1 MSLQGL
7 PFLGITDALAKGLV
21 FLIKMIAN
29 AIYGPLDRAGLS
41 IDSLILNIEDDASVS
56 YFTLGSGNVYG
67 ILAAKLFVAT
77 RNIFLILVGLVF
89 MFLLLRAAASP
100 SPAKRMEAKS
110 AVTNVALAMFMV
122 AWAPA
127 VLNFFF
133 YLRKFFC
140 ETVYFG
146 LGLDQVGGIGN
157 AYTNGIGDTEVVKAL
172 MYLAFCIV
180 GIYFAIFYIS
190 IAIMQLLL
198 LGVFPIIALQ
208 GVSNPDMVR
217 GWFKTFMGWM
227 LIPMVDCVLFVVP
240 IGIGA
245 NLNDDTSPFIM
256 LICMFALMPVRKFVF
271 SKLGI
276 EAADVAGLIAAGT
289 TGAMAS
295 AVERG
300 AGKVKD
306 TVAGAADDIK
316 KAREDRA
323 DANTEDELAANER
336 QNAEADA
343 AVGADGTSPT
353 SHGAPSEPGESSGSS
368 GGASSSADAA
378 SAERLAVATEG
389 SPISDMGRGSD
400 DGADSS
406 AESVGHGAEI
416 TASADGG
423 ADGGASENAMNGG
436 APIGDASSERDE
448 MSGGRAWTPADTM
461 QRQGGGRGELGDA
474 DDARAREAAIYGKR
488 ANVNNFE
495 KYKGKLSHEQMAALY
510 RQRSSVGR
518 VAGSIVGRAVK
529 NNTSVLGSQL
539 GMVAGAMYGSSGA
552 NRGMRWGEA
561 TGETAGIATGAAAN
575 GLTRAGVATAH
586 GVGVFVSGSDRR
598 NAAKAAAL
606 AYSKENPDGAFYG
619 AVGGNDEGGIIGM
632 PAGEEF
638 AGSEGG
644 IIGMPAGEEFAS
656 AGGAA
661 APARETAFNASPIDE
676 AYAGATEAE
685 LDTMVSGSVAD
696 GAEPASQGAMKELG
710 EMYATSGQQE
720 DAEAACADVFAN
732 GMQQRDGTNIS
743 NIDAIAA
750 VFANT
755 PDLGGYYGSEQG
767 KAVPTMVFPTM
778 SNAKGAYV
786 GSVSKSM
793 LAASVRNSGGSAINF
808 SDENTAKAA
817 KQQFQSLART
827 CQGKYVASSGGKG
840 AYFAG
845 LTQAEVN
852 KHAEAIRILN
862 GGASGQ
868 TSCAFQ
874 RLDTMRAT
882 AANANGGQPIVYN
895 WSRTKTVWQKGQKVQ
910 QMQGRRMSGL
920 SGAVATTA
928 GSSEPVY
935 ARPMTRTVEQPV
947 VNQQVVVTPQPTS
960 AGGGY
965 DMSFVQ
971 QEVAIDQAVAAN
983 QEVVNATTAP
993 HTHGRDIDDMNYTTE
1008 ELMRG
1013 MQIEAQRTYENRFV
1027 QDAMNRDATQDQIR
1041 RAEGVEHL
1049 FNHSPNDPNQDNTS
1063 Q

>member
-1 MSLQGL
+1 MNLQGL
-7 PFLGITDALAKGLV
+7 PFLGITDALAKGLRY
-21 FLIKMIAN
+21 LIVMIAD
-29 AIYGPLDRAGLS
+29 AIYKPLDAASLS
-41 IDSLILNIEDDASVS
+41 IDRLIVNIEDDASVS

-67 ILAAKLFVAT
+67 VLAAKMFVAT

-100 SPAKRMEAKS
+100 SPAKKMEAKS

-127 VLNFFF
+127 ILNFFF
-133 YLRKFFC
+133 FLRKFFC

-146 LGLDQVGGIGN
+146 LGLDQVGGVAN
-157 AYTNGIGDTEVVKAL
+157 AYTDGIGETDVVGAL

-217 GWFKTFMGWM
+217 GWFKTFLGWM
-227 LIPMVDCVLFVVP
+227 LIPMVDCILFVVP
-240 IGIGA
+240 IGIGS
-245 NLNDDTSPFIM
+245 NLTGITRSFIM

-271 SKLGI
+271 AKLGI

-306 TVAGAADDIK
+306 TVSGAADDIK

-323 DANTEDELAANER
+323 DANMEDELAANDR
-336 QNAEADA
+336 QNAEAGGT
-343 AVGADGTSPT
+343 VGADGTSPT
-353 SHGAPSEPGESSGSS
+353 SHNAPSEPGESAGSPGGGSS
-368 GGASSSADAA
+368 GSADAA

-389 SPISDMGRGSD
+389 SPISDMGRGPDS
-400 DGADSS
+400 GADSS
-406 AESVGHGAEI
+406 AESVGRGAEI
-416 TASADGG
+416 TASTDGASDSGPSENTTDGG
-423 ADGGASENAMNGG
+423 T
-436 APIGDASSERDE
+436 PIGDAGSVRDE
-448 MSGGRAWTPADTM
+448 MAGGSRAWTPDDTM
-461 QRQGGGRGELGDA
+461 ARQGGGRGELRDA
-474 DDARAREAAIYGKR
+474 EAESRAREAQIYGRR

-495 KYKGKLSHEQMAALY
+495 KYKGKLSHEQLAEFY

-552 NRGMRWGEA
+552 NRGANWGGA
-561 TGETAGIATGAAAN
+561 VGDTAGIATGAAAN
-575 GLTRAGVATAH
+575 GITRAGVW
-586 GVGVFVSGSDRR
+586 VGGIPARKLAKEVAR
-598 NAAKAAAL
+598 NEVL
-606 AYSKENPDGAFYG
+606 DYG
-619 AVGGNDEGGIIGM
+619 ANHMADA
-632 PAGEEF
+632 PAG
-638 AGSEGG
+638 ANVTGSEGG

-656 AGGAA
+656 AGGAV
-661 APARETAFNASPIDE
+661 APTREIAFNASPIDE

-685 LDTMVSGSVAD
+685 LDTMVSSSVVD
-696 GAEPASQGAMKELG
+696 GAEPASQGAMQELG
-710 EMYATSGQQE
+710 QMYATSGQQA
-720 DAEAACADVFAN
+720 DAEAACADLFAN

-778 SNAKGAYV
+778 ANAKGAYV

-793 LAASVRNSGGSAINF
+793 LTASVRNSGGSAINF
-808 SDENTAKAA
+808 SDENTARSA

-845 LTQAEVN
+845 LSQAEVN

-874 RLDTMRAT
+874 RLDTMRAS
-882 AANANGGQPIVYN
+882 AASANGGTPIVYN
-895 WSRTKTVWQKGQKVQ
+895 WSRTKTVERNGERVQ

-928 GSSEPVY
+928 GSAEPIYARPRTVTVSEPV
-935 ARPMTRTVEQPV
+935 P
-947 VNQQVVVTPQPTS
+947 QQVVVTPQPTS
-960 AGGGY
+960 TGADY
-965 DMSFVQ
+965 SMSLTQ
-971 QEVAIDQAVAAN
+971 QEAAIDQAIAAN
-983 QEVVNATTAP
+983 QAVVNATTAP
-993 HTHGRDIDDMNYTTE
+993 HTRGRDIDDMNYTTE
-1008 ELMRG
+1008 EMMRG

-1027 QDAMNRDATQDQIR
+1027 QDVMNRDATQDQTR
-1041 RAEGVEHL
+1041 RAEGLEHL
-1049 FNHSPNDPNQDNTS
+1049 FNHSPNDPNRDNNPNQDNNP